1 MAVKP
6 AIKQGNAFAPTAL
19 ALITSIALIPLGLV
33 GALFLHGLASGQE
46 GLLRWQAVTISNKN
60 AMYFMMPILVALI
73 GAAYYNRQKTIK
85 GKVLVIG
92 ITLVGVIGAAYL
104 RSIINPLGVSS

>member
-1 MAVKP
+1 M
-6 AIKQGNAFAPTAL
+6 
-19 ALITSIALIPLGLV
+19 ITNIASGVLIPLGLV

-46 GLLRWQAVTISNKN
+46 GLLRWQSVTITNKN

-73 GAAYYNRQKTIK
+73 GAAYYGRQETIR
-85 GKVLVIG
+85 GRVLVIG
-92 ITLVGVIGAAYL
+92 VTLAGVIGAAYL

>member
-1 MAVKP
+1 MKLAM
-6 AIKQGNAFAPTAL
+6 KQGNVSVPTAL
-19 ALITSIALIPLGLV
+19 VTITSTALIPLGLV

-46 GLLRWQAVTISNKN
+46 GLLRWQSITITNKN

-73 GAAYYNRQKTIK
+73 GAAYYGRQETIM
-85 GKVLVIG
+85 GRVLVIG
-92 ITLVGVIGAAYL
+92 VTLVGVIGSAYL